1 MVSYM
6 KTYKYSRYNII
17 AHEDAQ
23 QVLLYNTFS
32 LNWRY
37 IRKMIFNAIKDKD
50 NIAEDRLPEVLI
62 KEGFFVESDTDEIQ
76 KLKDEISKYWADNAV
91 MDLSIF
97 TTLACNY
104 RCVYCFEM
112 DHLCN
117 SEHMSMETADEIV
130 KFIKRRYANTKF
142 KYKLHIKWFGGE
154 PLLNMPIIRHISKE
168 LKNSNIDFIARIYTN
183 GRLLTKEIAQ
193 ELKELGVTDNC
204 VIPLDGLA
212 QTYAKLKQ
220 CREEDF
226 YTVIK
231 NIQDCQ
237 DILKIRIQINTSDAN
252 KDEVGELYRQL
263 REVYH
268 IKCRI
273 IYSNVLPMNANG
285 EVTSENN
292 VDYDDFSKIRDTA
305 TKYTKVKKASGCEAK
320 NPNFYTIGTKG
331 ETYICEHMIG
341 QEKYIT
347 GNIRDYD
354 TGIDRTGTIW
364 SFDKIIDDCSDCP
377 ILPLCLGNCTSRRY
391 VDNIPC
397 HKEAEIESVRVK
409 IKKLSEQKASQK

>member
-1 MVSYM
+1 M
-6 KTYKYSRYNII
+6 KTYKYSQFNIV

-37 IRKMIFNAIKDKD
+37 IRKLIFNVIKDKD
-50 NIAEDRLPEVLI
+50 NIPEDRLPEVFI
-62 KEGFFVESDTDEIQ
+62 KDGFFVESDTDELQ
-76 KLKDEISKYWADNAV
+76 RLKDEVNKYWVDNAR

-104 RCVYCFEM
+104 RCVYCFEK

-117 SEHMSMETADEIV
+117 NEHMSIETADEIV
-130 KFIKRRYANTKF
+130 KFVKRRFDTGYF
-142 KYKLHIKWFGGE
+142 KNKLHIKWFGGE
-154 PLLNMPIIRHISKE
+154 PLLNMSIIRHISNE
-168 LKNSNIDFIARIYTN
+168 LRNNNIDFIARIYTN

-212 QTYAKLKQ
+212 PTYAKLKQ

-252 KDEVGELYRQL
+252 KDEVEELYRQL
-263 REVYH
+263 REVYN

-273 IYSNVLPMNANG
+273 IYSNVMPQNTDT
-285 EVTSENN
+285 VTKENSI
-292 VDYDDFSKIRDTA
+292 DYDDFNNLHSKNRTWA
-305 TKYTKVKKASGCEAK
+305 VRKEKGCEAK
-320 NPNFYTIGTKG
+320 NPDFYTIGTKG
-331 ETYICEHMIG
+331 ETYICEHLIG

-347 GNIRDYD
+347 GNIRDYN

-364 SFDKIIDDCSDCP
+364 SFDKIIDDCSHCG
-377 ILPLCLGNCTSRRY
+377 ILPICLGKCVSQRY
-391 VDNIPC
+391 IDNIDC
-397 HKEAEIESVRVK
+397 HKDSV
-409 IKKLSEQKASQK
+409 IKNLKANIYRLSQ